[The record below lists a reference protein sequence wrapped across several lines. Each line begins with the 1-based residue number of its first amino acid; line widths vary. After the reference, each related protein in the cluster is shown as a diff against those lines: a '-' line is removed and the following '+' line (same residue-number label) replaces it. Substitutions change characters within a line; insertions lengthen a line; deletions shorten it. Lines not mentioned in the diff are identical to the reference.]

1 MSQFE
6 GIDKLLRD
14 HPFFSGMKPDYLE
27 LIAGCGANERFDA
40 GRYLFHE
47 GEAADRFYLIRHGAV
62 AVELHAPGR
71 EPMVLQTLGE
81 GEILGSSWIV
91 PPYRWLF
98 DARAVQLT
106 RVVGLDAKCLRDKC
120 EADHSL
126 GFDLMKRFAPVLSAR
141 LAAARLQLF
150 DMYGK
155 PGERRG

>member
-27 LIAGCGANERFDA
+27 LIAGCGANERIDA
-40 GRYLFHE
+40 GQYLFRE